1 MVSNKIIANVF
12 CTPRENADN
21 RDDMFNK
28 ISKGR
33 QEMFSQRQN
42 AIAFN
47 YSKHTQLGDLG
58 WFYILKLYIMIG
70 KG

>member
-47 YSKHTQLGDLG
+47 
-58 WFYILKLYIMIG
+58 
-70 KG
+70 

>member
-12 CTPRENADN
+12 CTPRENVDN

-47 YSKHTQLGDLG
+47 
-58 WFYILKLYIMIG
+58 
-70 KG
+70 